1 MNKWIWNVI
10 LPVVV
15 VGIGV
20 GIAAAM
26 KAAEEPSAAT
36 EKPDPLRVVDCVV
49 VEGRTIAT
57 EVVVF
62 GTVKPRTET
71 TLVAEVTGRV
81 LTTHDSFHEGGF
93 FGDEA
98 ILLTIDRSI
107 YEAELA
113 AARAEQARAEANE
126 AREKAEAEIARR
138 EWDKFGS
145 GEASPLV
152 RREPQLA
159 QASAE
164 VAAARARVER
174 ATIDL
179 ARTEVK
185 APYAGRIRSRLVEE
199 GQYVTAGTPVAVI
212 YATDFAEVR
221 LPISLEELSYLDL
234 PLREEWHE
242 PETAPEVTLEV
253 EIGRRVE
260 TWSARLHRTEGEL
273 DPKTRVLYAV
283 ARIQNPYHAP
293 EPGRIPLLV
302 GQFVRARLMGKEYH
316 GAAELPRSSLGRN
329 DTVWVVDED
338 ETLRRRSVIVHRLG
352 RQQVLV
358 DVDGLEGERVVTSR
372 LDFAVEGMAVRV
384 REGIAAVATGSAPA
398 SSESDS
404 TDGSPPK
411 PHDPA
416 PGEAAN
422 R

>member
-1 MNKWIWNVI
+1 MNKWIWNLI
-10 LPVVV
+10 LPLVV
-15 VGIGV
+15 VGIGI

-26 KAAEEPSAAT
+26 KAAEEPTST
-36 EKPDPLRVVDCVV
+36 SERPDPLRVVDTATVD
-49 VEGRTIAT
+49 GRTIAT
-57 EVVVF
+57 EVIVF

-107 YEAELA
+107 YQAELA
-113 AARAEQARAEANE
+113 AAQADQARAEANE
-126 AREKAEAEIARR
+126 ARESAEAAIARR
-138 EWDKFGS
+138 EWKQFGS

-164 VAAARARVER
+164 VAAAKARVER

-185 APYAGRIRSRLVEE
+185 APYAGRIRARLVEE

-212 YATDFAEVR
+212 YATDYAEVR
-221 LPISLEELSYLDL
+221 LPISLEELAYLEL
-234 PLREEWHE
+234 PLREEWHD
-242 PETAPEVTLEV
+242 PKTAPEVTLEV

-260 TWSARLHRTEGEL
+260 SWPARLHRTEGEL

-283 ARIQNPYHAP
+283 ARIRNPYHSP
-293 EPGRIPLLV
+293 ESGRIPLLV
-302 GQFVRARLMGKEYH
+302 GQFVRARLTGKEYTH
-316 GAAELPRSSLGRN
+316 AAELPRSALGN
-329 DTVWVVDED
+329 DDTVWVLDEN
-338 ETLRRRSVIVHRLG
+338 ETLRRRTVVVHRLG
-352 RQQVLV
+352 RQEVLI
-358 DVDGLEGERVVTSR
+358 DASGLDGERVVTSR

-384 REGIAAVATGSAPA
+384 REPVGGATAPPSRETSAVT
-398 SSESDS
+398 SESDA
-404 TDGSPPK
+404 
-411 PHDPA
+411 DPSEGDA
-416 PGEAAN
+416 ATGEAAN